1 MDDGPGIELDE
12 DVDQG
17 GGGSVR
23 ERRDDVPLAADLLGV
38 VPQPAEDAVGPEG
51 TELYQRSLRQSDLS
65 HSAAVAGVSTSYLQN
80 SPDLHLFLSPMVS
93 SEIFHYSQHFL
104 NVNDPSTE
112 LEVVEHMADD
122 VEIHSSRS
130 PRSPLLTEDLTLL
143 FHRN

>member
-51 TELYQRSLRQSDLS
+51 GEEEVAVLTGTELCQRSLSQSDLS

-93 SEIFHYSQHFL
+93 W
-104 NVNDPSTE
+104 
-112 LEVVEHMADD
+112 LE
-122 VEIHSSRS
+122 
-130 PRSPLLTEDLTLL
+130 
-143 FHRN
+143 